1 MTMNEQQPIMISPFG
16 PIFLKFQL
24 PNDMLSAVLEESES
38 MKLQAHNNE
47 YLKEYDWSEYLVGK
61 NTNQLLLNYDFFVGS
76 NLQSF
81 LIALGEY
88 YLQRHHST
96 DDDVKNT
103 KLAIAAA
110 WLNVTKKHD
119 YNCIHDHNKSPLSG
133 IIYLKEDASIGE
145 EIDKLEENSKIK
157 GGSYLPGVTHFI
169 YSANKNFLDSTSF
182 SFRGKPG
189 DVLIFP
195 GWVSHLV
202 NPFTAEGERM
212 TLAFNFHNDEN
223 VIHKYPKESQ

>member
-1 MTMNEQQPIMISPFG
+1 MNEQQPIMISPFG
-16 PIFLKFQL
+16 PVFLKFQL
-24 PNDMLSAVLEESES
+24 PNDILSAVLKESES
-38 MKLQAHNNE
+38 MKSKTQDSE

-88 YLQRHHST
+88 YLKSHHT
-96 DDDVKNT
+96 ADAAVKET
-103 KLAIAAA
+103 KLAIASA
-110 WLNVTKKHD
+110 WLNITRKHD
-119 YNCIHDHNKSPLSG
+119 YNCLHDHNKSPLSG
-133 IIYLKEDASIGE
+133 IVYLKEDASIGE
-145 EIDKLEENSKIK
+145 EIDALEETSKIK

-195 GWVSHLV
+195 GWMSHLV

>member
-1 MTMNEQQPIMISPFG
+1 MNEQQPIMISPFG

>member
-1 MTMNEQQPIMISPFG
+1 MTTKSPIMISPFG
-16 PIFLKFQL
+16 PVFLKFEL
-24 PNDMLSAVLEESES
+24 PDDILAAVLKESEA
-38 MKLQAHNNE
+38 MKSKTQDEA

-61 NTNQLLLNYDFFVGS
+61 NTNQLLLTYDFFVQS

-81 LIALGEY
+81 LVALGEF
-88 YLQRHHST
+88 YLQSHHST

-145 EIDKLEENSKIK
+145 EIDRLEENSKIK

-202 NPFTAEGERM
+202 NPFTADGERM
-212 TLAFNFHNDEN
+212 TVAFNYHNDEN
-223 VIHKYPKESQ
+223 VIHKYPKEMQ

>member
-16 PIFLKFQL
+16 PVFLKFQL
-24 PNDMLSAVLEESES
+24 PNDMLTALLEESEI
-38 MKLQAHNNE
+38 MKSKTQDDA
-47 YLKEYDWSEYLVGK
+47 YIKEYDWSEYLVGK
-61 NTNQLLLNYDFFVGS
+61 NTNQLLLTYDFFVQS

-81 LIALGEY
+81 LVALGEF
-88 YLQRHHST
+88 YLQSHHST

-145 EIDKLEENSKIK
+145 EIDRLEENSKIK

-202 NPFTAEGERM
+202 NPFTADGERM
-212 TLAFNFHNDEN
+212 TVAFNYHNDEN
-223 VIHKYPKESQ
+223 VIHKYPKEMQ

>member
-1 MTMNEQQPIMISPFG
+1 MNEQQPIMISPFG
-16 PIFLKFQL
+16 PVFLKFQL
-24 PNDMLSAVLEESES
+24 PNDMLTALLEESEI
-38 MKLQAHNNE
+38 MKSKTQDDA
-47 YLKEYDWSEYLVGK
+47 YIKEYDWSEYLVGK
-61 NTNQLLLNYDFFVGS
+61 NTNQLLLTYDFFVQS

-81 LIALGEY
+81 LVALGEF
-88 YLQRHHST
+88 YLQSHHST

-145 EIDKLEENSKIK
+145 EIDRLEENSKIK

-202 NPFTAEGERM
+202 NPFTADGERM
-212 TLAFNFHNDEN
+212 TVAFNYHNDEN
-223 VIHKYPKESQ
+223 VIHKYPKEMQ

>member
-16 PIFLKFQL
+16 PVFLKFQL
-24 PNDMLSAVLEESES
+24 PDNILTALLAESEI
-38 MKLQAHNNE
+38 MKSKTQDDA
-47 YLKEYDWSEYLVGK
+47 YIKEYDWSEYLVGK
-61 NTNQLLLNYDFFVGS
+61 NTNQLLLTYDFFVGS

-81 LIALGEY
+81 LVALGEF
-88 YLQRHHST
+88 YLQSHHST

-133 IIYLKEDASIGE
+133 IIYLKEDPSIGE
-145 EIDKLEENSKIK
+145 EIDRLEENSKIK

-202 NPFTAEGERM
+202 NPFTADGERM
-212 TLAFNFHNDEN
+212 TVAFNYHNDEN
-223 VIHKYPKESQ
+223 VIHKYPKETQ